1 MRNAPTGSVLG
12 GAIPPRGLVHVR
24 ASPELVSK
32 LSAIAISPAS
42 PFGDGATVVVGVG
55 VGVGVGVAVGVVTTV
70 FVVVSDAASVGLALL
85 VPHADARVSS
95 PRAATLSD
103 RCARM

>member
-1 MRNAPTGSVLG
+1 MHDAVTFRRLLWDG
-12 GAIPPRGLVHVR
+12 GRVVGAELEDSNGAAIKR
-24 ASPELVSK
+24 S
-32 LSAIAISPAS
+32 
-42 PFGDGATVVVGVG
+42 ATVVVGVG